1 MQNPQLINSLNFPE
15 DSLAVETDTTDTA
28 PLELFVIPKNIDF
41 ELQTNLKRVKYGKM
55 VFEMY
60 TEPLMSVIQAVHLK
74 KLTMR
79 GLDADI
85 DATLVYRARRKSR
98 GYAGF

>member
-1 MQNPQLINSLNFPE
+1 
-15 DSLAVETDTTDTA
+15 
-28 PLELFVIPKNIDF
+28 
-41 ELQTNLKRVKYGKM
+41 M
-55 VFEMY
+55 VFEN
-60 TEPLMSVIQAVHLK
+60 VHGAVDVRNQAVHLK

-98 GYAGF
+98 GYAGFDFKLHKINIGKLGRLFRHWTQLCPCLVTPGNG